1 MAFNN
6 IANSESGATVRV
18 TLNNVV
24 DYLNN
29 LGWLVQ
35 FSANGST
42 GWHYPFTTGDGYIRY
57 SANFGTSY
65 SPAFYIGLTTGELS
79 NFVEKEAGK
88 RLITDAE
95 AAAIK
100 QYVYTIILP
109 AAATVAGRLI
119 GTLEHPSG
127 WVLEVDTN
135 PADLK
140 IIHGLE
146 RGIASVTVF
155 SGGVSGDR
163 LLLGNAAYSG
173 IFAESQDVLR
183 IEALATIETD
193 IIIQL
198 VFA

>member
-6 IANSESGATVRV
+6 ISNGESGATVRV

-35 FSANGST
+35 FSSDGST
-42 GWHYPFTTGDGYIRY
+42 GWHYPFATGDGWIRY
-57 SANFGTSY
+57 SADFGDTY

-100 QYVYTIILP
+100 QYVYTIVLP

-119 GTLEHPSG
+119 GILEQPSG
-127 WVLEVDTN
+127 WVLEADDI
-135 PADLK
+135 DLK
-140 IIHGLE
+140 ITHNLD
-146 RGIASVTVF
+146 RKIAYVTVF
-155 SGGVSGDR
+155 SSGISGDR
-163 LLLGNAAYSG
+163 MELGNAAYSG
-173 IFAESQDVLR
+173 IFAESQNVLR
-183 IEALATIETD
+183 IEALATIQVP
-193 IIIQL
+193 IIIQMI
-198 VFA
+198 FA

>member
-6 IANSESGATVRV
+6 ISNGESGATILV

-35 FSANGST
+35 FSADGST
-42 GWHYPFTTGDGYIRY
+42 GWHYPFTTGDGFIRY
-57 SANFGTSY
+57 SADFGTSY
-65 SPAFYIGLTTGELS
+65 SPAFYIGLTVGDLS

-100 QYVYTIILP
+100 QYGYTIVLP

-119 GTLEHPSG
+119 GIFEQPSG
-127 WVLEVDTN
+127 WVLAVDTN

-140 IIHGLE
+140 ITHNLD
-146 RGIASVTVF
+146 RKIASVTVF
-155 SGGVSGDR
+155 SILPSGSR

-173 IFAESQDVLR
+173 ILAETQNILI
-183 IEALATIETD
+183 IEALATIETN
-193 IIIQL
+193 IIIQMI
-198 VFA
+198 FA

>member
-24 DYLNN
+24 DYLNG

-35 FSANGST
+35 FSADGST
-42 GWHYPFTTGDGYIRY
+42 GWHYPFQTGDGFIRY
-57 SANFGTSY
+57 SADFGSTY
-65 SPAFYIGLTTGELS
+65 SPAFYIGLTVGDLS
-79 NFVEKEAGK
+79 NFVKKEAGY
-88 RLITDAE
+88 RLISEAE
-95 AAAIK
+95 ADAIR
-100 QYVYTIILP
+100 QYVFTIHLP

-119 GTLEHPSG
+119 GILEQPSG
-127 WVLEVDTN
+127 WVLAVDTN

-140 IIHGLE
+140 ITHGLG
-146 RGIASVTVF
+146 RRIASVTVF
-155 SGGVSGDR
+155 AGSVSGDR

-173 IFAESQDVLR
+173 VFAESQNVLR
-183 IEALATIETD
+183 IEALATIETN

>member
-24 DYLNN
+24 DYLNG

-35 FSANGST
+35 FSADGST
-42 GWHYPFTTGDGYIRY
+42 GWHYPFETGDGYIRY
-57 SANFGTSY
+57 SADFGSTY

-88 RLITDAE
+88 RLITDEE

-100 QYVYTIILP
+100 QYVYTIHLP

-119 GTLEHPSG
+119 GILEQPSG
-127 WVLEVDTN
+127 WVLTVDTN

-140 IIHGLE
+140 ITHNLD
-146 RGIASVTVF
+146 RKVAYVTVF
-155 SGGVSGDR
+155 AGGVSGDR

-173 IFAESQDVLR
+173 VFAESQNVLR

-193 IIIQL
+193 IIIQM